1 MLSPTIKFVK
11 KENFVGAAI
20 WQDTSAAR
28 MTSPNWYASPLLHWP
43 LEVKNLEIKLRVAE
57 HVAAR
62 AADGDVIG
70 LGSGSAAYLSL
81 WAVGKRVRSEG
92 LRVAVI
98 PTSYETEIAATTLGL
113 PLERLGQVAPNW
125 SVDGAD
131 EVDPSGRLLKGR
143 GGALFREKLLW
154 STSSH
159 MILVIDS
166 SKRVDRLGTGFP
178 VPIEVHP
185 NAVEHTAQFLRLH
198 GCREVLLRTG
208 TGKDGPVITESGF
221 LILDA
226 HFDEIPH
233 GMQSQLKQLS
243 GVLETGLFEGYEY
256 EIADT

>member
-1 MLSPTIKFVK
+1 
-11 KENFVGAAI
+11 
-20 WQDTSAAR
+20 
-28 MTSPNWYASPLLHWP
+28 MTAPDRYASPLLHWP
-43 LEVKNLEIKLRVAE
+43 LAIKNLEIKLQVAE

-81 WAVGKRVRSEG
+81 WAVGKRVESEG
-92 LRVAVI
+92 LKVAVI

-113 PLERLGQVAPNW
+113 PLERLGQVAPTW

-131 EVDPSGRLLKGR
+131 EVDPDGRVLKGR

-159 MILVIDS
+159 MILVIDP
-166 SKRVDRLGTGFP
+166 SKRVARLGSGFP

-185 NAVEHTAQFLRLH
+185 NAVEHTARFLQLH
-198 GCREVLLRTG
+198 GCKETLVRTG

-226 HFDEIPH
+226 YFDGIQR
-233 GMQSQLKQLS
+233 GMQAQIKQLS

-256 EIADT
+256 EIVDT